1 MTHFRHRYP
10 PVHIER
16 KRAVQLQKFALQKL
30 DLTNFLIKL
39 LIHLGRKYHFHFTC
53 QRRGLFVRS
62 VAIYW
67 GLKIG
72 PKLLSSLAC
81 SRRSDSGVRAKNI
94 ASERAGK
101 NEGRLGKRTREPT
114 SLRFFPA
121 LSLALF
127 FARAPLSERLEQ
139 AISSLV
145 SFFLPLIGC

>member
-72 PKLLSSLAC
+72 PKLLSSVAC
-81 SRRSDSGVRAKNI
+81 SRRSDSGVRASEEY
-94 ASERAGK
+94 SERKSRKKRGEAGEED
-101 NEGRLGKRTREPT
+101 EGT
-114 SLRFFPA
+114 SLPSFF
-121 LSLALF
+121 SCS
-127 FARAPLSERLEQ
+127 FARFIFRSRST
-139 AISSLV
+139 I
-145 SFFLPLIGC
+145 

>member
-16 KRAVQLQKFALQKL
+16 KRAVQKFALQKL

-81 SRRSDSGVRAKNI
+81 SRRSDSGARAKNI

-101 NEGRLGKRTREPT
+101 NEGRLGKRRGT
-114 SLRFFPA
+114 
-121 LSLALF
+121 LF
-127 FARAPLSERLEQ
+127 FVRAPLSERL
-139 AISSLV
+139 SGTGYFVPCLL
-145 SFFLPLIGC
+145 FLPLIGC

>member
-81 SRRSDSGVRAKNI
+81 SRRSDSGARAKNI

-101 NEGRLGKRTREPT
+101 NEGRLGKRTRNRPP
-114 SLRFFPA
+114 LVFPA

-139 AISSLV
+139 AILSLL
-145 SFFLPLIGC
+145 SFFYR

>member
-30 DLTNFLIKL
+30 DLTNSLIKL
-39 LIHLGRKYHFHFTC
+39 LIRLGRKYHFHFTC

-81 SRRSDSGVRAKNI
+81 SRRSDSGARAKNI

-101 NEGRLGKRTREPT
+101 NEGRLGKRTREPA
-114 SLRFFPA
+114 SPRFFPA
-121 LSLALF
+121 LLLALF

-145 SFFLPLIGC
+145 SFFYR